1 MRVLFVNNHCLS
13 DPTAGVTQSF
23 RTILRWWR
31 EAGHEV
37 TAVTTATFESPVPWT
52 IEEHLAAVG
61 APSHPATLSGARHY
75 TLDGVSVS
83 LFPTINRQVEW
94 HTQIL
99 DTLQPDV
106 LVVQGSHPYMNRWLA
121 AAKARGITTVR
132 TVRSYRYYHDLFY
145 RDVDHVFTCSAYLA
159 DHYQQKINRSFTV
172 LPPPLDWSTVVASH
186 RDPKFLT
193 FIQPRKHK
201 GWNVVQRL
209 AQMLHDRRPEIPIRV
224 VMSGYGK
231 DDNPLVT
238 GTIDLPVQVQNIEY
252 VPPVPAPALWAS
264 WTKVLLVPSVWDEPW
279 GRVAA
284 EAMVNG
290 IPPIVS
296 DRGALPEV
304 VGSAGL
310 VRPLPEWLLPASGRL
325 PAAEEMESW
334 YQTIITLWDD
344 SMVYAIASEAARAWG
359 AQMFSEDRSRVLY
372 TDYLRSLRPD
382 LPPNLT

>member
-1 MRVLFVNNHCLS
+1 MRILFINNHCLS

-23 RTILRWWR
+23 RTILRWWK
-31 EAGHEV
+31 EAGH
-37 TAVTTATFESPVPWT
+37 AVYALTTATFESPVPWT
-52 IEEHLAAVG
+52 IADHLAAV
-61 APSHPATLSGARHY
+61 PSAQLRADGTTAY
-75 TLDGVSVS
+75 ALDGVKVVV
-83 LFPTINRQVEW
+83 FPTVATQVAAMTTALTE
-94 HTQIL
+94 L
-99 DTLQPDV
+99 YPDV
-106 LVVQGSHPYMNRWLA
+106 LVVQGSHPYMNSWLA
-121 AAKARGITTVR
+121 AAKTRGITTVR
-132 TVRSYRYYHDLFY
+132 TVRSYRYYHDSFY

-172 LPPPLDWSTVVASH
+172 LPPPLDWSTVSASH
-186 RDPKFLT
+186 HDPKYVT

-201 GWNVVQRL
+201 GWNAIVRL
-209 AQMLHDRRPEIPIRV
+209 GQMLAERRPDIPPIRV
-224 VMSGYGK
+224 VCSSYGVG
-231 DDNPLVT
+231 DPQPAGGAPL
-238 GTIDLPVQVQNIEY
+238 GIEF

-325 PAAEEMESW
+325 PTADEMESW

-344 SMVYAIASEAARAWG
+344 PMVYAIASEAARAWG
-359 AQMFSEDRSRVLY
+359 VQTFSEDRSRLRY

-382 LPPNLT
+382 LPPDLT

>member
-1 MRVLFVNNHCLS
+1 MNVLFVNNHCLS

-23 RTILRWWR
+23 RTILRWWH

-37 TAVTTATFESPVPWT
+37 MAVTTATFESPVPWT
-52 IEEHLAAVG
+52 IEEHMAAVG
-61 APSHPATLSGARHY
+61 APSHPATLSGASHY
-75 TLDGVSVS
+75 TLDGVPVS

-106 LVVQGSHPYMNRWLA
+106 LVVQGSHPYMNSWLKS
-121 AAKARGITTVR
+121 AKARGITTVR

-145 RDVDHVFTCSAYLA
+145 RDVDHVFTCSQYLA
-159 DHYQQKINRSFTV
+159 DHYAHKINRSFTV
-172 LPPPLDWSTVVASH
+172 LAPPLDWSTVVASH

-201 GWNVVQRL
+201 GWNAVQRL
-209 AQMLHDRRPEIPIRV
+209 AQMLQTRRPDIPSIQV
-224 VMSGYGK
+224 ITSGYADEGE
-231 DDNPLVT
+231 
-238 GTIDLPVQVQNIEY
+238 LPTVFGVDYE
-252 VPPVPAPALWAS
+252 PPVPAPALWAAY
-264 WTKVLLVPSVWDEPW
+264 TKILLVPSVWDEPW
-279 GRVAA
+279 GRVVA

-310 VRPLPEWLLPASGRL
+310 IRSLPEWLLPASGRL
-325 PAAEEMESW
+325 PTAEEMEAW
-334 YQTIITLWDD
+334 YQTILTLWDD
-344 SMVYAIASEAARAWG
+344 PMVYAIASEAARAWG
-359 AQMFSEDRSRVLY
+359 AQTFSEDRSRWRY
-372 TDYLRSLRPD
+372 IDYLRSLRPD
-382 LPPNLT
+382 LP